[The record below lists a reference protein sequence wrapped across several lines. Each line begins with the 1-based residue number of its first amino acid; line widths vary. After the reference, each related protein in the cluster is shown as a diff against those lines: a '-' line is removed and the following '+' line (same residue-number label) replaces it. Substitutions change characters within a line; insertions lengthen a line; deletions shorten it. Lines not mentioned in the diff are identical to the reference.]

1 MKPELLIS
9 LVGEQPTPIFLVHKA
24 LNPAQHLLVA
34 TSKHGVKQAA
44 NNVASALNLPKSAI
58 IPGVDS
64 YDIKAAAEKIENF
77 VKNFLHSGTDIAL
90 NLTGGTKTMALA
102 GYELARKHKWRI
114 YYFETRRNDEV
125 LHRYDFINAAEPP
138 SGPHQE
144 AVPEILNISDYI
156 SIHGFD
162 PLGRG
167 SANEPFEQEIKRI
180 LSSLPY
186 EILHSF
192 KSGQVEIDFIVRK
205 GNRVA
210 FIEAKSGN
218 QARKK
223 SGIDQ
228 LHTAASPQHFGT
240 YINKMLI
247 GDESLPEHNT
257 ILANSRDI
265 RTLATPSF
273 RSSKRISEEDAQNLK
288 TEIEKL
294 FA

>member
-1 MKPELLIS
+1 MNPDLLIS

-24 LNPAQHLLVA
+24 LDPVQHLLVA
-34 TSKHGVKQAA
+34 TSKDAVKRAA
-44 NNVASALNLPKSAI
+44 NNIASTLNLPKSAI
-58 IPGVDS
+58 LPDVDS
-64 YDIKAAAEKIENF
+64 YDIKAAAEKIENT
-77 VKNFLHSGTDIAL
+77 VEDFLPNGVHIAL

-114 YYFETRRNDEV
+114 YYLETRRNDEV
-125 LHRYDFINAAEPP
+125 LHRYDFTNAAEPP
-138 SGPHQE
+138 TGPHQE
-144 AVPEILNISDYI
+144 ILPEILNISDYI

-162 PLGRG
+162 PSGRG
-167 SANEPFEQEIKRI
+167 STNDPFEREIGHI
-180 LSSLPY
+180 LSGLPY
-186 EILHSF
+186 EALHSF
-192 KSGQVEIDFIVRK
+192 KTGQIEIDFIVRK
-205 GNRVA
+205 GNRIA

-240 YINKMLI
+240 YVNKMLI
-247 GDESLPEHNT
+247 GDELLPENNT

-273 RSSKRISEEDAQNLK
+273 RSSNHISEEDAQNLK
-288 TEIEKL
+288 TELERL